1 MKNERLQN
9 AERQLQMCVRNP
21 LLVRACIKPLTVNQ
35 FKYVHRIVCIN
46 THSSCRRRTVLG
58 FFQRTCPVE
67 FIDRWLKIWITS
79 GHTARTDSSQL
90 NSGDSETFRTAT
102 TGGVSVEL
110 IRVGL
115 GSVIKLGL
123 TISWIQSNCSIFPW
137 RIAFDYRG

>member
-1 MKNERLQN
+1 MFYQKYASRILGSWSCTWRKRTFVQTLFSIRTMQHVFLDQN
-9 AERQLQMCVRNP
+9 V
-21 LLVRACIKPLTVNQ
+21 
-35 FKYVHRIVCIN
+35 VHRIVCIN

-67 FIDRWLKIWITS
+67 FIDRWLQIWITCC
-79 GHTARTDSSQL
+79 HTARADSSQL

-102 TGGVSVEL
+102 TGGFSVEL

-123 TISWIQSNCSIFPW
+123 TISWIQSN
-137 RIAFDYRG
+137 